1 MTKSFHKA
9 WIAAGT
15 FCFVPVQH
23 LGVIPLLT
31 SGCCSI
37 FWDLLKIKSSFFFT
51 VIPVTMGVVNGEHQ
65 QSSELNSV
73 KRITLTK
80 ALSCP
85 SD

>member
-1 MTKSFHKA
+1 MTKSFEKA

-37 FWDLLKIKSSFFFT
+37 FWDLLEMKVPFFHCDSCYHGGGEWGTSVELKIKLSKK
-51 VIPVTMGVVNGEHQ
+51 NY
-65 QSSELNSV
+65 LN
-73 KRITLTK
+73 
-80 ALSCP
+80 
-85 SD
+85 